1 MDMIYVHIA
10 IGFIACL
17 VTASWGFRAGRDI
30 GIEIGMRKG
39 EKVTSPKLLKKL
51 KEMDTRI
58 QELKNH
64 QDFKA
69 VAKK

>member
-1 MDMIYVHIA
+1 MEMLYVHIA
-10 IGFIACL
+10 IGIIACL

-39 EKVTSPKLLKKL
+39 EKVTSPKLLRKIKD
-51 KEMDTRI
+51 MDTRI